1 MDWAFPNKSA
11 GPRVLIL
18 SLFLGP
24 FLPLF
29 AVRGGGDSIAS
40 CFLLGLPYA
49 SHATVTR
56 DCFSSGLPH
65 HHICQKSQLPQ
76 ALWSL

>member
-11 GPRVLIL
+11 GPPVLIL

-29 AVRGGGDSIAS
+29 AVRGGDSIAS
-40 CFLLGLPYA
+40 CFLLGLPHV
-49 SHATVTR
+49 SHDMGDDDDT
-56 DCFSSGLPH
+56 GLL
-65 HHICQKSQLPQ
+65 QLRTAPSTH
-76 ALWSL
+76 LP